1 MNTKNFKL
9 STLAKAMLPILAAS
23 ALSACGDD
31 NDSSYTAPTP
41 GTSVPGEVELAPNV
55 DLPAAAATP
64 SANEVSLSYI
74 ADTTSNVARM
84 SNTTT
89 DFSKWTLVCGDKS
102 FTATSSDKFGP
113 TWLVAASEATGSC
126 KITDGT
132 TEQASVNLDASD
144 AGSTVGVTHTGEKVS
159 GSRQDTML
167 KGYGLDQEG
176 TDVKL
181 PEAQPPG
188 ELPAPPANHFAVH
201 LYDPLGDKK
210 EEGADKDG
218 YGNLNLHIWN
228 DSKCAA
234 GDPSY
239 FNDDWEDTSVTP
251 DDSDEFGPVWYV
263 PVTDDAS
270 QCFNLIFRNANKD
283 KLIGADLV
291 IDISGQADNPAVTYM
306 AGSSTSYATRSEAFE
321 VAGPSSEF
329 TIDSVGAILIDD
341 QTLVWS
347 AGNGADQV
355 QIMFS
360 SNGEYQVSEDGVVSG
375 ASIVL
380 SKATLT
386 DAQKAKFPHLA
397 DYPAFELPDL
407 PAELSL
413 SSLMKGSLIA
423 LASSDG
429 AEGEP
434 AALRS
439 STAVQYAGALDA
451 IFAEAATD
459 LEYGPIYGDDGVTF
473 RLWAPTASEV
483 ELVVYNS
490 DKSEASRH
498 TMQEDSA
505 TGSWSVEVET
515 DSVDN
520 KFYRYAMKV
529 FQPREQ
535 KGYSYE
541 VTDPYS
547 VSLSMNSFYSQA
559 VDLDSD
565 ELKPAGWDGLDA
577 PHSQDPDNGDLAN
590 MVIYESH
597 VRDFSARDQSTDN
610 KGKYL
615 AFTEQN
621 SVPVNHLKEL
631 SDAGMTHLH
640 LMPVF
645 DIATINEDPSQVA
658 DIDEPFSKLCS
669 LNESIKNDKRYS
681 DYCTSGGTIAEA
693 FEELKATDSKDNAVV
708 EGLNEY
714 VRSVDSYNWG
724 YDPFHYTVPEGSYA
738 TDAEGTARILEFREM
753 VKSVKQDVGMN
764 VVVDVVYNHTNA
776 SGMNDKSVLDKV
788 VPLYYQRLVP
798 DSGLVETS
806 TCCENTAPE
815 HAMFAKLID
824 DSIQTWVEA
833 YKIDAFRWDLMGHHP
848 LSQMQ
853 QTLAAAREVNPEVYF
868 YGEGWNFGEVE
879 NNRRFTQA
887 TQPNLGGTGI
897 GSFSDRLRDA
907 VRGGSPFD
915 GGDTIRKTQGF
926 ATGAATLPNEL
937 TADDEGN
944 VSDVELKRALH
955 QIDLTRLGM
964 AGNLKGFKMVDF
976 AGNTQVGSSID
987 YNGQEAGYAE
997 QPWEVQNYVSKHDNQ
1012 TFWDINMYKVSED
1025 ASVDVR
1031 VQMQTI
1037 GMSTVLLGQAMPFNH
1052 MGGELLRSKSMQR
1065 DSYDYGDWYNLV
1077 DFTLTDSNWNK
1088 GLPAK
1093 DKDAD
1098 NYAQIARATADLNSQ
1113 PQPEHMERMY
1123 NNYKELLML
1132 RSASDLMTLPSA
1144 QEIINRVD
1152 FRNTGKGQTTGV
1164 IAMTIDNG
1172 STQTADID
1180 SSVDA
1185 VVVII
1190 NATPETQTVG
1200 DFVDHESKPIVLSG
1214 FELSA
1219 AHEDN
1224 GIAGNASFT
1233 EGKFSVPAW
1242 STAVFVQPRGS
1253 ERGLGLPVAQKK
1265 ADLPPFGK
1273 TKVYIAGGFE
1283 QASWDPAA
1291 IEVPHTNSG
1300 LYTIELGLAADTGYK
1315 FTHGDWDSQMSCD
1328 GDNCPSNFSD
1338 MGMYEFS
1345 LDASDVENP
1354 VIVEA
1359 KLAES
1364 YKDKTWYIPG
1374 SISGNWGHDDAQKMT
1389 TNAQDATMVSFTT
1402 AELAANQEFQF
1413 KFTCGDWGQCEHG
1426 YSDVVVAETSLA
1438 VTDNGGNLAFT
1449 PASEGTYTVTFDI
1462 ISKQVNIAAN
1472 K

>member
-1 MNTKNFKL
+1 
-9 STLAKAMLPILAAS
+9 
-23 ALSACGDD
+23 
-31 NDSSYTAPTP
+31 
-41 GTSVPGEVELAPNV
+41 
-55 DLPAAAATP
+55 
-64 SANEVSLSYI
+64 
-74 ADTTSNVARM
+74 
-84 SNTTT
+84 
-89 DFSKWTLVCGDKS
+89 
-102 FTATSSDKFGP
+102 
-113 TWLVAASEATGSC
+113 
-126 KITDGT
+126 
-132 TEQASVNLDASD
+132 
-144 AGSTVGVTHTGEKVS
+144 
-159 GSRQDTML
+159 ML

-397 DYPAFELPDL
+397 NYPAFELPDL
-407 PAELSL
+407 PAALSL

-490 DKSEASRH
+490 DKSEASHH

-515 DSVDN
+515 DSVDS

-577 PHSQDPDNGDLAN
+577 PHSQNPDNGDLAN

-597 VRDFSARDQSTDN
+597 VRDFSARDKSTEN

-669 LNESIKNDKRYS
+669 LNESIKNDSRYS

-693 FEELKATDSKDNAVV
+693 FEELKATDTKDNAVV

-879 NNRRFTQA
+879 NNKSLYYKQH
-887 TQPNLGGTGI
+887 NLT
-897 GSFSDRLRDA
+897 
-907 VRGGSPFD
+907 
-915 GGDTIRKTQGF
+915 
-926 ATGAATLPNEL
+926 
-937 TADDEGN
+937 
-944 VSDVELKRALH
+944 
-955 QIDLTRLGM
+955 
-964 AGNLKGFKMVDF
+964 
-976 AGNTQVGSSID
+976 
-987 YNGQEAGYAE
+987 
-997 QPWEVQNYVSKHDNQ
+997 
-1012 TFWDINMYKVSED
+1012 
-1025 ASVDVR
+1025 
-1031 VQMQTI
+1031 
-1037 GMSTVLLGQAMPFNH
+1037 
-1052 MGGELLRSKSMQR
+1052 
-1065 DSYDYGDWYNLV
+1065 
-1077 DFTLTDSNWNK
+1077 
-1088 GLPAK
+1088 
-1093 DKDAD
+1093 
-1098 NYAQIARATADLNSQ
+1098 
-1113 PQPEHMERMY
+1113 
-1123 NNYKELLML
+1123 
-1132 RSASDLMTLPSA
+1132 
-1144 QEIINRVD
+1144 
-1152 FRNTGKGQTTGV
+1152 
-1164 IAMTIDNG
+1164 
-1172 STQTADID
+1172 
-1180 SSVDA
+1180 
-1185 VVVII
+1185 
-1190 NATPETQTVG
+1190 
-1200 DFVDHESKPIVLSG
+1200 
-1214 FELSA
+1214 
-1219 AHEDN
+1219 
-1224 GIAGNASFT
+1224 
-1233 EGKFSVPAW
+1233 
-1242 STAVFVQPRGS
+1242 
-1253 ERGLGLPVAQKK
+1253 
-1265 ADLPPFGK
+1265 
-1273 TKVYIAGGFE
+1273 
-1283 QASWDPAA
+1283 
-1291 IEVPHTNSG
+1291 
-1300 LYTIELGLAADTGYK
+1300 
-1315 FTHGDWDSQMSCD
+1315 
-1328 GDNCPSNFSD
+1328 
-1338 MGMYEFS
+1338 
-1345 LDASDVENP
+1345 
-1354 VIVEA
+1354 
-1359 KLAES
+1359 
-1364 YKDKTWYIPG
+1364 
-1374 SISGNWGHDDAQKMT
+1374 
-1389 TNAQDATMVSFTT
+1389 
-1402 AELAANQEFQF
+1402 
-1413 KFTCGDWGQCEHG
+1413 
-1426 YSDVVVAETSLA
+1426 
-1438 VTDNGGNLAFT
+1438 
-1449 PASEGTYTVTFDI
+1449 
-1462 ISKQVNIAAN
+1462 
-1472 K
+1472 

>member
-1 MNTKNFKL
+1 MNTKTFKL
-9 STLAKAMLPILAAS
+9 STLTKAMLPILTAT
-23 ALSACGDD
+23 LIVGCNDD
-31 NDSSYTAPTP
+31 DDSSYTTPTP
-41 GTSVPGEVELAPNV
+41 GTSVPGEVVLTPSV
-55 DLPAAAATP
+55 DLPSAAPQPTADQ
-64 SANEVSLSYI
+64 VSISYI
-74 ADTTSNVARM
+74 ADTTSTISRM
-84 SNTTT
+84 ANTTT
-89 DFSKWTLVCGDKS
+89 DFSQWTLVCGDNS
-102 FTATSSDKFGP
+102 FPATSSDQFGP
-113 TWLVAASEATGSC
+113 MWLVAADEATGSC

-132 TEQASVNLDASD
+132 VDQASITLNAAD
-144 AGSTVGVTHTGEKVS
+144 AGASVGVTHEGTKVS
-159 GSRQDTML
+159 GSRQDTL
-167 KGYGLDQEG
+167 LTSYGLDQAG

-181 PEAQPPG
+181 PEATPPG
-188 ELPAPPANHFAVH
+188 ELPTPPSGHFAIH

-228 DSKCAA
+228 NATCAA

-239 FNDDWEDTSVTP
+239 FNDGWDDVTVTP
-251 DDSDEFGPVWYV
+251 DASDEFGPVWYV
-263 PVTDDAS
+263 PVIDDPS

-291 IDISGQADNPAVTYM
+291 IDISGQEANPAVTYM
-306 AGSSTSYATRSEAFE
+306 AGSATAYATRGEAFE

-341 QTLVWS
+341 STLVWQ
-347 AGNGADQV
+347 AGNGADLV
-355 QIMFS
+355 QLMFS
-360 SNGEYQVSEDGVVSG
+360 ANGDYTVSEEGVVSG
-375 ASIVL
+375 ASIKLTSTAL
-380 SKATLT
+380 S
-386 DAQKAKFPHLA
+386 DEQKAKFPHLA
-397 DYPAFELPDL
+397 DYPTFELPQL
-407 PAELSL
+407 PTDLSL
-413 SSLMKGSLIA
+413 ASIMKGSLIA
-423 LASSDG
+423 IASSYD
-429 AEGEP
+429 ADSEP
-434 AALRS
+434 AQLRS

-451 IFAEAATD
+451 IFAEAATEQ
-459 LEYGPIYGDDGVTF
+459 EYGPIYGDDGVTF

-490 DKSEASRH
+490 DKSEAARH
-498 TMQEDSA
+498 PMVENNE
-505 TGSWSVEVET
+505 TGSWSIEVET
-515 DSVDN
+515 DTVDG
-520 KFYRYAMKV
+520 KYYRYAMKV

-535 KGYSYE
+535 KGFSYE

-547 VSLSMNSFYSQA
+547 VSLSTNSFYSQA
-559 VDLDSD
+559 IDLDSD
-565 ELKPAGWDGLDA
+565 ELKPAGWDSLEA
-577 PHSQDPDNGDLAN
+577 PHSQDPENGDLAN

-597 VRDFSARDQSTDN
+597 VRDFSARDSSTDN

-631 SDAGMTHLH
+631 SDAGISHLH

-645 DIATINEDPSQVA
+645 DIATINEDPDQVA

-669 LNESIKNDKRYS
+669 LNESIKNDSRYS

-693 FEELKATDSKDNAVV
+693 FEELKATDTKDNAVV

-738 TDAEGTARILEFREM
+738 TDAEGTTRILEFREM

-798 DSGLVETS
+798 DSGMVETS

-879 NNRRFTQA
+879 NNKRFVQA

-915 GGDTIRKTQGF
+915 GGDALRETQGF

-937 TADDEGN
+937 MIDEEGN
-944 VSDVELKRALH
+944 VSEIELERALH

-964 AGNLKGFKMVDF
+964 AGNLKDFKMVDF
-976 AGNTQVGSSID
+976 EGNTQVGSSID

-1098 NYAQIARATADLNSQ
+1098 NYDQIARATADLNSQ
-1113 PQPEHMERMY
+1113 PEAEHVERMY

-1152 FRNTGKGQTTGV
+1152 FRNTGKGQATGV

-1224 GIAGNASFT
+1224 GIAGNSSFT

-1242 STAVFVQPRGS
+1242 STAVFVQLRGS
-1253 ERGLGLPVAQKK
+1253 ERSLGLPVAEKK

-1291 IEVPHTNSG
+1291 IEVPYTNSG
-1300 LYTIELGLAADTGYK
+1300 LYTIELGLASDTGYK
-1315 FTHGDWDSQMSCD
+1315 FTHGDWDSQISC
-1328 GDNCPSNFSD
+1328 GGENCPSNFTE

-1354 VIVEA
+1354 VIVDAE
-1359 KLAES
+1359 LGES

-1426 YSDVVVAETSLA
+1426 YSDVVVAESSLA

-1462 ISKQVNIAAN
+1462 ISKQVNIAAT